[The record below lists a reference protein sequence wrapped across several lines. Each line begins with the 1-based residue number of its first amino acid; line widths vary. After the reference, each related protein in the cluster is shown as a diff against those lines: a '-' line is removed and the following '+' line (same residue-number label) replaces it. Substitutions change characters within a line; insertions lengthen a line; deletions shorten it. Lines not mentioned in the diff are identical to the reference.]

1 MWRYL
6 LHSVWN
12 VAGGASV
19 LPAGVTER
27 GKASWETGVDL
38 GPSLSFFCC
47 FLFFCFLNPP
57 RIWKKL
63 KRQNKKTKQKTKKRN
78 TNNTPR
84 GQECRF
90 VWTENGSGSV
100 AWSWCICVCLSVYVC
115 VSLAPFASTGRG
127 CSWRMFSSAPLV
139 HFSPPQSAAR
149 ASPSPSPR
157 HDN

>member
-6 LHSVWN
+6 LHSVWT

-19 LPAGVTER
+19 LPAGVTDR
-27 GKASWETGVDL
+27 GKASKEAGVDL
-38 GPSLSFFCC
+38 GPSLSSFF
-47 FLFFCFLNPP
+47 FF
-57 RIWKKL
+57 KSTTDGEETK
-63 KRQNKKTKQKTKKRN
+63 KKTKIKKKQRRETKQHATRARVSLCVKRKRR
-78 TNNTPR
+78 R
-84 GQECRF
+84 GVLCR
-90 VWTENGSGSV
+90 V
-100 AWSWCICVCLSVYVC
+100 ASRCVKLVC
-115 VSLAPFASTGRG
+115 VSRRSLASTGTG